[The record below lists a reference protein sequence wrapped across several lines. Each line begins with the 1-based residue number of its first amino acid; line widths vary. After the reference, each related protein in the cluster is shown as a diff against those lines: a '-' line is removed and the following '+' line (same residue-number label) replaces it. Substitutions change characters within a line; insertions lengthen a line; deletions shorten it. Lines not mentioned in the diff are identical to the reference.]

1 MPHAP
6 EIPTGPHC
14 TNPVTCEFFDRC
26 NSPLPDHH
34 IGYLPRLHA
43 SAAEELEEMGVESI
57 LDIPADFPL
66 SERQRRAATSVQ
78 MGEPWFSTE
87 LGKELECLKY
97 PLYFMDFESINPAI
111 PRFSGMRPFDQ
122 LPFQWSVHVQSQPD
136 AKLEHYEFL
145 STDGNKE
152 EYGWTTVS
160 KIRGIM
166 NRIFKIGIIHK
177 KVTKNP
183 VEGLRTSVKTT
194 YKAIKITPAQT
205 LLILRSV
212 MGNMLHFTL
221 VFVVAATA
229 LRSSEV
235 LSLRWADILWEERK
249 IRVVKSWKKTGVDGS
264 TKTPSSERD
273 VPMGRVLAHYLH
285 EWHKQTPY
293 AKPTDFVFP
302 SMNRSGR
309 VPICSSVFC
318 SDYLR
323 PAAKAAGVA
332 IPDGHRWGLHNLRHS
347 LSNWLVNKAKE
358 NPKTVQGIL
367 GHSRIQTTLDLYTDE
382 DLDEMIAAQDK
393 FLDAV
398 GFERETVQ

>member
-1 MPHAP
+1 MAYQRGSFKKVKTKKGCIWVLRYRINGA
-6 EIPTGPHC
+6 EQT
-14 TNPVTCEFFDRC
+14 
-26 NSPLPDHH
+26 PLVVGLVD
-34 IGYLPRLHA
+34 
-43 SAAEELEEMGVESI
+43 
-57 LDIPADFPL
+57 DFPTEDDASL
-66 SERQRRAATSVQ
+66 EADRLGLRVRINCGVPQGGRMKYCELAEYYLKVEFDPEVTASPKSENTK
-78 MGEPWFSTE
+78 P
-87 LGKELECLKY
+87 
-97 PLYFMDFESINPAI
+97 I
-111 PRFSGMRPFDQ
+111 
-122 LPFQWSVHVQSQPD
+122 
-136 AKLEHYEFL
+136 LEHYVRDILVAKWGNQIADHIEPLEIQKWFNAL
-145 STDGNKE
+145 HNKE

-166 NRIFKIGIIHK
+166 NRIFKIGLIHK

-183 VEGLRTSVKTT
+183 VEGLATSTKTA

-249 IRVVKSWKKTGVDGS
+249 IRIVKSWKKTGVDGS
-264 TKTPSSERD
+264 TKTPSSERN
-273 VPMGRVLAHYLH
+273 VPMGRVLTHYLH

-318 SDYLR
+318 ADYLR
-323 PAAKAAGVA
+323 PAAKAAGVL

>member
-1 MPHAP
+1 VKFDELAEYYLKVEFDP
-6 EIPTGPHC
+6 E
-14 TNPVTCEFFDRC
+14 VTAR
-26 NSPLPDHH
+26 PK
-34 IGYLPRLHA
+34 
-43 SAAEELEEMGVESI
+43 
-57 LDIPADFPL
+57 
-66 SERQRRAATSVQ
+66 SENTK
-78 MGEPWFSTE
+78 P
-87 LGKELECLKY
+87 
-97 PLYFMDFESINPAI
+97 I
-111 PRFSGMRPFDQ
+111 
-122 LPFQWSVHVQSQPD
+122 
-136 AKLEHYEFL
+136 LEHYVRDFL
-145 STDGNKE
+145 IAEWGDQIAVDIEPLEIQKWFNALHNKK

-166 NRIFKIGIIHK
+166 NRIFKVGIIHK

-183 VEGLRTSVKTT
+183 VEGLATSTKTT
-194 YKAIKITPAQT
+194 YKAIKIAPAQT

-249 IRVVKSWKKTGVDGS
+249 IRIVKSWKKTGVDGS

-273 VPMGRVLAHYLH
+273 VPMGRVLTHYLR

-302 SMNRSGR
+302 SIKESGR
-309 VPICSSVFC
+309 VPICASVFC
-318 SDYLR
+318 ADHLR
-323 PAAKAAGVA
+323 PAAKAAGVT

-367 GHSRIQTTLDLYTDE
+367 GHARIQTTLDLYTEE
-382 DLDEMIAAQDK
+382 DLDEMIAAQEK
-393 FLDAV
+393 ILDAV
-398 GFERETVQ
+398 GFESGNVQ

>member
-1 MPHAP
+1 MAYQRGSLKKVKKKEGLTWVLRYRAGGKEQTPFVVGLA
-6 EIPTGPHC
+6 
-14 TNPVTCEFFDRC
+14 
-26 NSPLPDHH
+26 
-34 IGYLPRLHA
+34 
-43 SAAEELEEMGVESI
+43 
-57 LDIPADFPL
+57 ADFPTVDK
-66 SERQRRAATSVQ
+66 A
-78 MGEPWFSTE
+78 
-87 LGKELECLKY
+87 ELEVDRLGLRVRINCADSGTRRIKFDELAEYYLKVDFDPEVTASPKSENTKPILQHY
-97 PLYFMDFESINPAI
+97 VRDILIAKWGGHLAEGIEPLEIQRWFN
-111 PRFSGMRPFDQ
+111 R
-122 LPFQWSVHVQSQPD
+122 LH
-136 AKLEHYEFL
+136 
-145 STDGNKE
+145 NKE
-152 EYGWTTVS
+152 DYGWTTVS

-177 KVTKNP
+177 KVSKNP
-183 VEGLRTSVKTT
+183 VEGLATSTKTA

-221 VFVVAATA
+221 VFLVAATA

-249 IRVVKSWKKTGVDGS
+249 IRIVKSWKRTGVDGS

-273 VPMGRVLAHYLH
+273 VPMGRVLTHYLR

-302 SMNRSGR
+302 SIKESGR
-309 VPICSSVFC
+309 VPICASVFC
-318 SDYLR
+318 ADHLR
-323 PAAKAAGVA
+323 PAAKAAGVT

-382 DLDEMIAAQDK
+382 DLDEMIAAQEK
-393 FLDAV
+393 FLNAV
-398 GFERETVQ
+398 GFETGNVQ

>member
-1 MPHAP
+1 MAYQRGSLKKVERKEGVTWVLRYRSHGKEQTPLIVGLVSDFPSEDEANV
-6 EIPTGPHC
+6 EVDRLGFRVRINC
-14 TNPVTCEFFDRC
+14 TNPKTNRVKFDELAEYYLKVEFDPEVTA
-26 NSPLPDHH
+26 SPKSENTKP
-34 IGYLPRLHA
+34 
-43 SAAEELEEMGVESI
+43 I
-57 LDIPADFPL
+57 LDHYVRDFLIAKWGDQVAEDIEPL
-66 SERQRRAATSVQ
+66 EIQK
-78 MGEPWFSTE
+78 WFNA
-87 LGKELECLKY
+87 L
-97 PLYFMDFESINPAI
+97 
-111 PRFSGMRPFDQ
+111 
-122 LPFQWSVHVQSQPD
+122 H
-136 AKLEHYEFL
+136 
-145 STDGNKE
+145 NKE
-152 EYGWTTVS
+152 KYGWTTVS

-166 NRIFKIGIIHK
+166 NRIFKIGLIHK

-183 VEGLRTSVKTT
+183 VEGLATSTKTAYT
-194 YKAIKITPAQT
+194 AIKITPAQT

-249 IRVVKSWKKTGVDGS
+249 IRIVKAWKKSGVDGG

-273 VPMGRVLAHYLH
+273 APMGNLLTHYLR

-293 AKPTDFVFP
+293 AKPKDFVFP
-302 SMNRSGR
+302 SIRKGGR

-323 PAAKAAGVA
+323 PAAKAAGVI

-347 LSNWLVNKAKE
+347 LSNWLVNKGKE

-382 DLDEMIAAQDK
+382 DLDEMIAAQEK

>member
-1 MPHAP
+1 MAYQRGSLKKVRKKRGWIWVLRYRINGAEQTPIVVGLVANFPSEDEASLEADRLGLRVRINCGISSRERVRFP
-6 EIPTGPHC
+6 ELAEYYLKVEFDPE
-14 TNPVTCEFFDRC
+14 VTA
-26 NSPLPDHH
+26 SPK
-34 IGYLPRLHA
+34 
-43 SAAEELEEMGVESI
+43 SANTKPI
-57 LDIPADFPL
+57 
-66 SERQRRAATSVQ
+66 
-78 MGEPWFSTE
+78 
-87 LGKELECLKY
+87 
-97 PLYFMDFESINPAI
+97 
-111 PRFSGMRPFDQ
+111 
-122 LPFQWSVHVQSQPD
+122 
-136 AKLEHYEFL
+136 LEHYVRDVLIAKWGDQIAEDIEPLEIQKWFNAL
-145 STDGNKE
+145 HNKE
-152 EYGWTTVS
+152 QYGWTTVS

-177 KVTKNP
+177 KVSKNP
-183 VEGLRTSVKTT
+183 VEGLATSTKTT
-194 YKAIKITPAQT
+194 YRAIKITPAQT

-212 MGNMLHFTL
+212 MGNLLYFTL

-249 IRVVKSWKKTGVDGS
+249 IKIVKAWKKTGVDGD

-273 VPMGRVLAHYLH
+273 APMGRVLTHYLR
-285 EWHKQTPY
+285 EWHKETPY
-293 AKPTDFVFP
+293 AKPNDFVFP
-302 SMNRSGR
+302 SIRNSGR
-309 VPICSSVFC
+309 TPICSSVFC
-318 SDYLR
+318 RVHLR
-323 PAAKAAGVA
+323 PAAKNAGVV

-393 FLDAV
+393 FIDAV

>member
-1 MPHAP
+1 MSYQRGSLKKVERKEGMTWILRYRINGKEQTPLV
-6 EIPTGPHC
+6 IGLVSDFPTEGEANVEVDRLGLRVKINC
-14 TNPVTCEFFDRC
+14 TNPRNERIRFNELAEYYLKVEFDPEVTA
-26 NSPLPDHH
+26 SPKSENTKP
-34 IGYLPRLHA
+34 
-43 SAAEELEEMGVESI
+43 I
-57 LDIPADFPL
+57 LDHYVRDFLIAEWGDQIAEDMEPL
-66 SERQRRAATSVQ
+66 EIQK
-78 MGEPWFSTE
+78 WFNT
-87 LGKELECLKY
+87 L
-97 PLYFMDFESINPAI
+97 
-111 PRFSGMRPFDQ
+111 
-122 LPFQWSVHVQSQPD
+122 H
-136 AKLEHYEFL
+136 
-145 STDGNKE
+145 NKE

-229 LRSSEV
+229 LRSSEL

-249 IRVVKSWKKTGVDGS
+249 IRIVKSWKKTGVDGS
-264 TKTPSSERD
+264 TKTPCSERD

-323 PAAKAAGVA
+323 PAAKAAGVP
-332 IPDGHRWGLHNLRHS
+332 IHDGHRWGLHNLRHS

-393 FLDAV
+393 FIDAV